1 MGLFDAITGNNN
13 ASAAP
18 AGPTGQPAAT
28 PTGGQQPAR
37 QEPQPPQTPAPQTT
51 NPGDRDP
58 FTGQLKPNVQQ
69 QQQQT
74 QTPLPGS
81 TPAHEQQPAGQPQ
94 QTTMANLIATLTAD
108 NANAQIGQ
116 HGNGVTV
123 DSATAMQTMAA
134 MLGQSGARAEP
145 DAFVGLPL
153 DRLGD
158 ALKTMDLTTGLN
170 MPEIMAKFQDPDTQQ
185 EALTS
190 LSTNI
195 MHTVMQVML
204 PLVNAVGERAVEH
217 STQQAGNTL
226 QTHSTEQAAMTVM
239 RNDYPHLVTNDK
251 LPLVETMIRTMLP
264 HSQSPQQA
272 AAATAQLLSSFAGNS
287 DQSGTQTPQSQ
298 GSDFAGIFGR

>member
-13 ASAAP
+13 NASAAP
-18 AGPTGQPAAT
+18 TGPTGQPAAT

-58 FTGQLKPNVQQ
+58 FTGQLKPGV

-74 QTPLPGS
+74 QTPPPGS

-94 QTTMANLIATLTAD
+94 QTTMAALIASLTAE

-116 HGNGVTV
+116 HGNGVTA
-123 DSATAMQTMAA
+123 DPATAMQTMAA
-134 MLGQSGARAEP
+134 MLGQSGAQAEP

-158 ALKTMDLTTGLN
+158 ALKTMALTTGLN
-170 MPEIMAKFQDPDTQQ
+170 MAEIMAKFQDPEAQQ

-217 STQQAGNTL
+217 STKQAGNTL